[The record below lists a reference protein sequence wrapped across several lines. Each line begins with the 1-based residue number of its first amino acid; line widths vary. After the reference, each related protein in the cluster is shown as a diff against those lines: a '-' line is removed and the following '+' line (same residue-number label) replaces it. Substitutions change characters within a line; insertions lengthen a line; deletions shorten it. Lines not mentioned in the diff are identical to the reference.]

1 MIKTLQF
8 RGCWVAA
15 LQCRAALPHPKSR
28 EFAGCHWP
36 WLVRHDLKH
45 SSSLSLHECGNLF
58 LVHHAPLHQRGRKAF
73 DGGTM
78 LLDQLL
84 GAKV

>member
-1 MIKTLQF
+1 M
-8 RGCWVAA
+8 
-15 LQCRAALPHPKSR
+15 
-28 EFAGCHWP
+28 
-36 WLVRHDLKH
+36 
-45 SSSLSLHECGNLF
+45 SLHECGNLF

-78 LLDQLL
+78 LLNQLL